1 MTIQQAA
8 KKKQEKAMADLMYQK
23 HGKVKEG
30 DDWVVDPD
38 LKDEWFP
45 EPVMKP
51 EELKTLLQIPTEE
64 SWSPHYPKTIHDM
77 FPTPSSRYGWSQMGP
92 IAEAGGIS
100 KLAGGGLTRTV
111 ALDSGPMSQG
121 LRSLYIDDMD

>member
-1 MTIQQAA
+1 
-8 KKKQEKAMADLMYQK
+8 MAENLTDKSLPN
-23 HGKVKEG
+23 VRTE
-30 DDWVVDPD
+30 VAIP
-38 LKDEWFP
+38 
-45 EPVMKP
+45 
-51 EELKTLLQIPTEE
+51 PTEE

-111 ALDSGPMSQG
+111 APDSGPVSRG
-121 LRSLYIDDMD
+121 LSYLYNRVRRK